1 MELSGKKIVLGVTA
15 SIAAYKAVFLL
26 RLFKKEGADVR
37 VVTTPSVENFVG
49 ELSYS
54 ALSGHPVF
62 GDLWNE
68 NWSEHVSLGNWA
80 DILVIA
86 PATANTLAKMAHG
99 LCDNALLAVYLA
111 ARCPVMVAP
120 AMDADMFIH
129 PRTLANLETLKQD
142 GVIVLPTGSGYLASG
157 LEGPGRLLEPEEIC
171 ERVVGQLKEK
181 ASQPLLGRKILI
193 SAGPTRE
200 AIDPVRYISNRS
212 TGKMGYALAEVA
224 RDMGGEVILVSGPT
238 QLNTLS
244 GLERIS
250 VTSAGEMFEVI
261 KKRAP
266 EQDAIIMAAAVADYT
281 PSTVAEQKIKK
292 KSGDMAIPLKRTT
305 DILRY
310 LGEQKPEK
318 QQLVGFAMETE
329 NELDNAK
336 KKLVAK
342 NLDFVVLNSLNEA
355 GAGFGHDTNRVSILH
370 RNGHTEALPLMSKKD
385 VAREILSK
393 LAFKDPD

>member
-1 MELSGKKIVLGVTA
+1 MKLSGKKIVLGVTG
-15 SIAAYKAVFLL
+15 SIAAYKAVLLL

-37 VVTTPSVENFVG
+37 VVTTPAVDNFVG
-49 ELSYS
+49 ELSFS
-54 ALSGHPVF
+54 ALSGHEVF

-80 DILVIA
+80 DIMVIA
-86 PATANTLAKMAHG
+86 PATANTLGKMAHG
-99 LCDNALLAVYLA
+99 LCDNALLAVNLA

-129 PRTLANLETLKQD
+129 PRTLANLEILKQD

-157 LEGPGRLLEPEEIC
+157 LEGPGRLLEPEAIL
-171 ERVVGQLKEK
+171 ERVVDQLQEK
-181 ASQPLLGRKILI
+181 PLLGRKILV

-200 AIDPVRYISNRS
+200 AIDPVRFISNRS

-238 QLNTLS
+238 KLNSLS
-244 GLERIS
+244 GLEQIA

-261 KKRAP
+261 KERAP
-266 EQDAIIMAAAVADYT
+266 EQDVIIMAAAVADYT
-281 PSTVAEQKIKK
+281 PRTVAEQKIKK
-292 KSGDMAIPLKRTT
+292 KDGDMAIPLKRTT

-310 LGEQKPEK
+310 LGEHKPKK

-355 GAGFGHDTNRVSILH
+355 GAGFGHDTNRVTILQ
-370 RNGHTEALPLMSKKD
+370 RNGDTEALPLMSKKD